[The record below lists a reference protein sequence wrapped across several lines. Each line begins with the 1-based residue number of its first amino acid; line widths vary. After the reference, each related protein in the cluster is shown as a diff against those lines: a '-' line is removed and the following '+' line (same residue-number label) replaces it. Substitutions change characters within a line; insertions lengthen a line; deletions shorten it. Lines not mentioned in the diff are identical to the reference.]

1 MHSESAVVFIT
12 GAGKRVGA
20 ALARML
26 HDKGYAI
33 ALHYR
38 HSAAEAMT
46 LAKQLNV
53 QRANSCLLLQ
63 ADLNNSAERDALI
76 PHIIEHFGR
85 LDVLINNA
93 SSFSP
98 TPIGEATDAHWD
110 DLFNSN
116 ARAPFFLSQAAAPY
130 LRAQSGCIVNITD
143 IFGVSPKPQ
152 HTVYCMAKA
161 ALLMMTKSLAFEL
174 APDVR
179 VNAIAPGAILWPE
192 AGSSEA
198 SQNAVI
204 QATPLARMG
213 NVDDICQTALY
224 LIEQATFTTGQMIA
238 VDGGRLVR

>member
-1 MHSESAVVFIT
+1 MHSDSPVVFIT

-20 ALARML
+20 ALACML
-26 HDKGYAI
+26 HEKGYAI

-38 HSAAEAMT
+38 HSATEAKALAE
-46 LAKQLNV
+46 QLNA

-63 ADLNNSAERDALI
+63 ADLNNNAERDALI
-76 PHIIEHFGR
+76 PVIISHFGR

-130 LRAQSGCIVNITD
+130 LRAQLGCIVNIAD
-143 IFGVSPKPQ
+143 IFGISPKPQ

-174 APDVR
+174 APEVR

-192 AGSSEA
+192 GGAPEA
-198 SQNAVI
+198 SKNAVI

-213 NVDDICQTALY
+213 SIDDMCQTALY
-224 LIEQATFTTGQMIA
+224 LIEQAKFTTGQMIA